1 MKKVIL
7 SGTILFFAAGAFAQS
22 KVAETFNN
30 TTKAVGNTIN
40 KAATDV
46 TTKVKE
52 QAFGVKVG
60 ANFGNTNNSLTP
72 LGTGPFSDP
81 KMKLGLLLGVYSQFQ
96 LSEGLRLQPEL
107 MYSAEGCIIEAPL
120 GASGTMATVFRDR
133 INFLNIPLM
142 LQFTKGSGFYFE
154 AGPQIGFRLS
164 AKSKF
169 ENLSNIGGG
178 ASSVTDYKKNTKGTA
193 FSLGA
198 GAGYEMAS
206 GLGIGLRYMFGLND
220 ISTTSTSLKSNVLS
234 LSLMYRFKDRD

>member
-7 SGTILFFAAGAFAQS
+7 SGMVLFLAAAGFAQS
-22 KVAETFNN
+22 KVGETINN
-30 TTKAVGNTIN
+30 TTKAVGNSIN

-60 ANFGNTNNSLTP
+60 ANFSSTNGNLATFTP
-72 LGTGPFSDP
+72 GADP
-81 KMKLGLLLGVYSQFQ
+81 KMKLGLLMGIYSQFQ

-107 MYSAEGCIIEAPL
+107 LYSAEGNIIDGPL
-120 GASGTMATVFRDR
+120 GANNTMVTVLRNK
-133 INFLNIPLM
+133 INYINLPLM

-164 AKSKF
+164 AKSKKEEF
-169 ENLSNIGGG
+169 PGQPS
-178 ASSVTDYKKNTKGTA
+178 AVTDLKKNTKGTA

-206 GLGIGLRYMFGLND
+206 GLGIGVRYMFGLND
-220 ISTTSTSLKSNVLS
+220 ISTTSSSLKSNVLS